1 MLIAAVVC
9 LILAAV
15 TAGLGMWSWTRPRS
29 ADVVPLV
36 LRSVAPIQL
45 VSAVMLAAG
54 GIVALTAPRQIA
66 LTALIVVVVGAVG
79 TLAAGCYQGAKV
91 GAAMLTQQSSSTKDA
106 CAGSCAG
113 CTLSCD

>member
-1 MLIAAVVC
+1 MLIAAIVC
-9 LILAAV
+9 LTLAAV
-15 TAGLGMWSWTRPRS
+15 TAALGIWSWTRPRT

-54 GIVALTAPRQIA
+54 GAVALTAPPQIA
-66 LTALIVVVVGAVG
+66 LTALIVCVVGAIG
-79 TLAAGCYQGAKV
+79 TVAAGCYQGAKV
-91 GAAMLTQQSSSTKDA
+91 GAALLTQQSESTADA
-106 CAGSCAG
+106 CSGSCAG